1 MSGTFAA
8 WVDEIRGT
16 ETTGPNNNSFNI
28 LGENGELDE
37 EVTVESGSESE
48 QESLKGI
55 EGSFDHNAPHMTL
68 SGNEWLKAT
77 APEIEQVELV
87 NGEPQLTI
95 NGQQMDTVEAM
106 DRFGKTFD
114 MEPVINAALEKFEL
128 EPKHPELLGQEPSFS
143 QQFLM

>member
-1 MSGTFAA
+1 MSSTFAA
-8 WVDEIRGT
+8 WVDEIRGI
-16 ETTGPNNNSFNI
+16 ETTDPNNNSFSI
-28 LGENGELDE
+28 LGEDGEADE
-37 EVTVESGSESE
+37 EVLVETVSDSEN
-48 QESLKGI
+48 ESLKGI

-77 APEIEQVELV
+77 APEIEQIELV

-95 NGQQMDTVEAM
+95 NGQQMDTTEAM

-128 EPKHPELLGQEPSFS
+128 EPRHPELLGQEPSFT
-143 QQFLM
+143 QQLLM